1 MNEQIVDPA
10 PTDDLDWFR
19 RGAIYQ
25 VFPDRFARSD
35 ANADRPLAH
44 WDAAP
49 TRENFFGGN
58 LHGITKRI
66 PYLRA
71 LGIATLYLTPI
82 FQSPSNHRYDTE
94 DYFQIDSLLGTRTDL
109 EQLVSEADHLRMG
122 VVLDGVFNHVGQS
135 FPAFA
140 NAQAGNQQSREF
152 FHFLEDSDQ
161 YQTCGGARFL
171 PKLNHENPGV
181 LDLVTQVMAHW
192 DSVGIRGWRLDVPWK
207 VPTKFWHQL
216 RERTSHLASN
226 QLWIAEAW
234 SQWAFADSFE
244 SLTNYHARNRLVD
257 FAHRLDA
264 DAEDLLTDL
273 AQWASLRRDPSL
285 IVNVVGSH
293 DTSRLMTICDST
305 RDDALMV
312 LALNAVL
319 PGVPS
324 LYYGDEVGLEGGNDP
339 DCRRTMPLELNSLQQ
354 SYLDSIRPILQMR
367 AKHRSLSHGDLQ
379 VEALRNRAFV
389 LSRTYEG
396 CTIRI
401 TTNAGHVEE
410 EFPVKAGGSW
420 LTVTGAR
427 IYGDRHLVVPPKTMA
442 VQISTECSCG
452 RVPASD

>member
-1 MNEQIVDPA
+1 MKEQIVGPA

-25 VFPDRFARSD
+25 AFPDRFARVD
-35 ANADRPLAH
+35 APSDRPLAH
-44 WDAAP
+44 WGAAP

-58 LHGITKRI
+58 LRGITERI
-66 PYLRA
+66 PYLHS

-94 DYFQIDSLLGTRTDL
+94 DYFQIDSLVGTRTDL
-109 EQLVSEADHLRMG
+109 EQLVSEADQVRMG

-135 FPAFA
+135 FPEFA
-140 NAQAGNQQSREF
+140 KAQAGNQQAREF
-152 FHFLEDSDQ
+152 FHFFDTADQ

-171 PKLNHENPGV
+171 PKLNHDNPGV
-181 LDLVTQVMAHW
+181 LDLVARVMSNW
-192 DSVGIRGWRLDVPWK
+192 DSAGIRGWRLDVPWK

-216 RERTSHLASN
+216 RELTSHLGSN

-234 SQWAFADSFE
+234 TQWAFADSFE

-257 FAHRLDA
+257 FAHRRDA
-264 DAEDLLTDL
+264 DAEDLLSDL
-273 AQWASLRRDPSL
+273 AQWTSLRRDPSL

-305 RDDALMV
+305 RGDALMV
-312 LALNAVL
+312 LALNALL

-339 DCRRTMPLELNSLQQ
+339 DCRGTMPLELNPLQQ
-354 SYLDSIRPILQMR
+354 SYLDSIRPILRMR
-367 AKHRSLSHGDLQ
+367 AKHLSLSHGDLA
-379 VEALRNRAFV
+379 VEAIRNRAFV
-389 LSRTYEG
+389 ISRNYEG

-401 TTNAGHVEE
+401 AVNAGDVEE
-410 EFPVKAGGSW
+410 EFAFKVGNPW
-420 LTVTGAR
+420 LTVTGANLSGDAR
-427 IYGDRHLVVPPKTMA
+427 IVVPSKTLA
-442 VQISTECSCG
+442 VQIQSDCKCG
-452 RVPASD
+452 